1 MGKDQLRSDRYVLL
15 EEINEVSELLKED
28 RYNEHLN
35 GRLQVLAKQV
45 RNLST
50 AINAY

>member
-1 MGKDQLRSDRYVLL
+1 MGKDQLIADRYEVLK
-15 EEINEVSELLKED
+15 EINEVSEELREH
-28 RYNEHLN
+28 RYSEHQN
-35 GRLQVLAKQV
+35 KRLQLLAKQV

>member
-1 MGKDQLRSDRYVLL
+1 MGKDQLRSDKFVIL
-15 EEINEVSELLKED
+15 EEINKVSEELRED
-28 RYNEHLN
+28 RYDKHLN
-35 GRLQVLAKQV
+35 ARLQLLAKQV

>member
-1 MGKDQLRSDRYVLL
+1 MGKDMLIADRYVLL
-15 EEINEVSELLKED
+15 DEINKISEKLSDD

-35 GRLQVLAKQV
+35 KKLQTLAKQV
-45 RNLST
+45 RSLTT